1 MLTIVCLS
9 LSMVLIVIGT
19 LAQAEAG
26 IFHVMDT
33 YFHTLFIRWQPD
45 GSNLNI
51 PVFPGGY
58 LIGGTLVIN
67 LICAHFT
74 RFKWTWRKSGI
85 WMTHVG
91 LILLLI
97 GGLFT
102 SLLSI
107 ETRMILTEGDSKNYS
122 IDERDTELVVI
133 YSHDDELDEVVSVP
147 QSGLKKGKILQ
158 PESLPFSLHIKEFY
172 TNSDLLEAEK
182 HGLEP
187 SEVNRGLGNGMA
199 IKRRSDEISDNR
211 INIVSAVV
219 EIKDGQGDSQG
230 IWLLSNGMI
239 TNSSNGEVIEQ
250 SFAYKDNTYRLVL
263 RQKRYY
269 NTYTIKLL
277 DFSHDRY
284 AGTDKP
290 KNFSSE
296 IILAQDDLKLNRK
309 VLIYMNHP
317 LRHGGKTYYQAGFNK
332 ETTTILQ
339 VVQNPSWLMPY
350 ISCTIITLGLLLQF
364 FLHLSQ
370 FLKRKLANS

>member
-1 MLTIVCLS
+1 
-9 LSMVLIVIGT
+9 
-19 LAQAEAG
+19 
-26 IFHVMDT
+26 
-33 YFHTLFIRWQPD
+33 
-45 GSNLNI
+45 
-51 PVFPGGY
+51 
-58 LIGGTLVIN
+58 
-67 LICAHFT
+67 
-74 RFKWTWRKSGI
+74 
-85 WMTHVG
+85 MTHVG

-147 QSGLKKGKILQ
+147 QSGLKKGRILQ

-182 HGLEP
+182 HGLES

-219 EIKDGQGDSQG
+219 EIKAGQGDSQG

-250 SFAYKDNTYRLVL
+250 SFTYKDNTYRLVL

-269 NTYTIKLL
+269 NSYTIKLL

-370 FLKRKLANS
+370 FLKRKLASS